1 MCIILKDRVYYDS
14 LFNSAQYSEWG
25 VSEWMINYE
34 GGFVRRGL
42 MGQVIW
48 FMSNISSSS
57 PITLIK
63 TISFTS
69 AFIFLLVVFRIF
81 SRERWSL
88 FILPLGCCLYFTLFS
103 LWARKD
109 FIVLLLCLSV
119 FGSCKKY
126 LVTKSTLWLLLFW
139 LCSAIMLLTHEASF
153 FYTYPIILLY
163 VYYYYH
169 TGKINIKIRDL
180 LLTALPIIILMST
193 VCFYKGNSLI
203 AKDIWQSWQGCFNL
217 FPDVH
222 GTSFDSCHV
231 GTGVNAL
238 TWSTISTI
246 QFHLSKNYPN
256 PCVFFLACWMFIAYF
271 YIVSNL
277 NSIDLSF
284 NSCKC
289 DNQSLRISNT
299 LLPQAIFMIPLFTIL
314 SCDIGRTLSW
324 WIFSSLFAV
333 YVFGDLNLAPIVRC
347 SNCLQKIYQKVSRIC
362 PYIYVLLV
370 LTVPFA
376 MVNGPTLDNIWMYR
390 IIKSII
396 LHL

>member
-1 MCIILKDRVYYDS
+1 MDFINQSRKANITKAVGGVFVFLLMCIILKDRVYYDS

-139 LCSAIMLLTHEASF
+139 LCSAIRSEERRVGKECRSRWS
-153 FYTYPIILLY
+153 P
-163 VYYYYH
+163 YH
-169 TGKINIKIRDL
+169 
-180 LLTALPIIILMST
+180 
-193 VCFYKGNSLI
+193 
-203 AKDIWQSWQGCFNL
+203 
-217 FPDVH
+217 
-222 GTSFDSCHV
+222 
-231 GTGVNAL
+231 
-238 TWSTISTI
+238 
-246 QFHLSKNYPN
+246 
-256 PCVFFLACWMFIAYF
+256 
-271 YIVSNL
+271 
-277 NSIDLSF
+277 
-284 NSCKC
+284 
-289 DNQSLRISNT
+289 
-299 LLPQAIFMIPLFTIL
+299 
-314 SCDIGRTLSW
+314 
-324 WIFSSLFAV
+324 
-333 YVFGDLNLAPIVRC
+333 
-347 SNCLQKIYQKVSRIC
+347 
-362 PYIYVLLV
+362 
-370 LTVPFA
+370 
-376 MVNGPTLDNIWMYR
+376 
-390 IIKSII
+390 
-396 LHL
+396 